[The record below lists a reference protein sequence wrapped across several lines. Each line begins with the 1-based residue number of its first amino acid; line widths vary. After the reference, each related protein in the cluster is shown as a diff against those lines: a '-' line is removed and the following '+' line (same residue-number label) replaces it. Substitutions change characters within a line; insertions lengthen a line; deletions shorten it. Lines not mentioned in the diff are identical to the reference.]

1 MSMKREFDLVNFTES
16 EAKRCKVAPLSFD
29 DVKVIIENDDSTKL
43 LEVINEGLLPDINM
57 KGECLIYPHKEH
69 RGKYSATLLGLAL
82 IRESIECVKVL
93 LNSGADT
100 SCKLVA
106 CYTSVLECACHSSSV
121 ELVKLLIERGI
132 TFDDQAIYRSFSHIY
147 PIRGNDDKRDLI
159 STILLPYINDV
170 NYEGYI
176 GRTFLILVC
185 GKGNVTL
192 AGAFLER
199 GAYRDAVDQYGN
211 DAVYYAADEGH
222 LAVVK
227 LLLDWNKSYPI
238 PLNRLN
244 RALIHAAVWS
254 GQLEAARILTEYGAN
269 AHTAALLR
277 SLSDNVW
284 FVLSVPMATFLLD
297 HGADVRATDSEG
309 CSVLRRVIKQY
320 NHWSRVTLV
329 TLLLKRGAD
338 ADEVISETGETL
350 LLHYCRDDAEMVS
363 ILLFHGADVNLAHA
377 VTGETPLMR
386 AALMP
391 NVGLVKIFLR
401 FGADVNQT
409 NFAGQTVLDKISAAR
424 GGVYAEIAQLCVEH
438 VNSKPVLK

>member
-1 MSMKREFDLVNFTES
+1 MKREFDQLNFTES
-16 EAKRCKVAPLSFD
+16 DAKRHKVAPLSFD
-29 DVKVIIENDDSTKL
+29 EIKAVIEKDDSTKL
-43 LEVINEGLLPDINM
+43 KEVINEGLLPDINM

-69 RGKYSATLLGLAL
+69 RRKYSATLLGLAL
-82 IRESIECVKVL
+82 IRGSIECVKVL
-93 LNSGADT
+93 LDSGADT

-132 TFDDQAIYRSFSHIY
+132 TFDDQAIYRSFSHIN
-147 PIRGNDDKRDLI
+147 PIRGNDDKRDQI

-185 GKGNVTL
+185 GKGNIDL
-192 AGAFLER
+192 ARALLER
-199 GAYRDAVDQYGN
+199 GTYRDAIDEYGN
-211 DAVYYAADEGH
+211 DALYYAADEGH
-222 LAVVK
+222 VAVAK
-227 LLLDWNKSYPI
+227 LLLDWNQSYPI
-238 PLNRLN
+238 PLDRLN
-244 RALIHAAVWS
+244 RALVHAAVWS

-269 AHTAALLR
+269 AQTAALLR

-284 FVLSVPMATFLLD
+284 VMLSAPMANFLLD
-297 HGADVRATDSEG
+297 NGADVRATDYEG
-309 CSVLRRVIKQY
+309 NSVLRRVIKQY
-320 NHWSRVTLV
+320 NHWSRVTFV
-329 TLLLKRGAD
+329 TLLLERGAD
-338 ADEVISETGETL
+338 ADEMIGKTGETL

-391 NVGLVKIFLR
+391 NVGLV
-401 FGADVNQT
+401 
-409 NFAGQTVLDKISAAR
+409 
-424 GGVYAEIAQLCVEH
+424 
-438 VNSKPVLK
+438 